1 MSILSVFG
9 KVESIFKS
17 VAAAWPAVDSFV
29 RQIESAIPAA
39 VGSVKLDAVKSMLSA
54 TWNTIEGVEADFESA
69 WPAISSAVGAL
80 VTVYNAVGLF
90 NHKAPATPTAS

>member
-9 KVESIFKS
+9 KVEAVFKS
-17 VAAAWPAVDSFV
+17 IAAAWPTVDAFV
-29 RQIESAIPAA
+29 RQIEAAIPAA

-54 TWNTIEGVEADFESA
+54 TWGSIEGVEAEFESA

-90 NHKAPATPTAS
+90 NHKPSAPTAS